1 MIGSV
6 LINLLNL
13 GVDVVFT
20 VDKNSIRKY
29 RHSTRSFDL
38 YTLDVEVGDVVKVIF
53 FFDTSVYNIDG
64 SFFRKDYTILSDEGN
79 MGIVD
84 TNISVTTVTEPTFV
98 SYEFTVETVNTA
110 YNFEYRLDLNLNPQ
124 FIIEVDTSL
133 SGITS
138 TNQIMLPIQGTD
150 MIIDW
155 GDGNVATYT
164 QPNTPNNTI
173 GGDNIVHTYT
183 IPDVYTIKIGLGLET
198 IRFANGGDRR
208 KLTKIKQ
215 WGSINWT
222 SFFNSFD
229 GCTNMI
235 GTFTDSPDLTN
246 VTNMNTMFGRTTL
259 FNSPIGDWDVSNV
272 TNMGAMFLGA
282 TSFNQPIGDW
292 DVSNVTNM
300 GGMFQFATSFNQ
312 PIGDWDVSNVTNM
325 SAMFQDATSFNQ
337 QIGNWD
343 VSNVTNMGA
352 MFGGGITSFNQPIG
366 NWDVS
371 NVTNMF
377 TMFTRATS
385 FNQQIGNWDVSNVT
399 SMTAMFQE
407 ATSFNQPIGD
417 WDVSNVTTMGGM
429 FLSATS
435 FNQPIG
441 NWNVSNVN
449 SFLLFM
455 AGKTDTDYSST
466 NLDAI
471 YNGWSQLT
479 LQPNLTITFNTIKY
493 TSAGQ
498 AGKDILTGAPN
509 NWTIT
514 DGGI

>member
-38 YTLDVEVGDVVKVIF
+38 YTLDVEVGDVIDVTF
-53 FFDTSVYNIDG
+53 FYDTNTNDIDS
-64 SFFRKDYTILSDEGN
+64 SFFRKDYTIISDEGN

-84 TNISVTTVTEPTFV
+84 NNISVTTLTGSTFTQYSFV
-98 SYEFTVETVNTA
+98 VETVSDA

-133 SGITS
+133 LGITS

-183 IPDVYTIKIGLGLET
+183 SPDVYTIKIGLGLET
-198 IRFANGGDRR
+198 IRFANGGDCR

-222 SFFNSFD
+222 SFFNSFN
-229 GCTNMI
+229 GCINMI

-246 VTNMNTMFGRTTL
+246 VTTMNTMFGRTTL

-272 TNMGAMFLGA
+272 TNMGAMFVLA
-282 TSFNQPIGDW
+282 
-292 DVSNVTNM
+292 
-300 GGMFQFATSFNQ
+300 
-312 PIGDWDVSNVTNM
+312 
-325 SAMFQDATSFNQ
+325 
-337 QIGNWD
+337 
-343 VSNVTNMGA
+343 
-352 MFGGGITSFNQPIG
+352 TSFNQPIG

-371 NVTNMF
+371 NVT
-377 TMFTRATS
+377 A
-385 FNQQIGNWDVSNVT
+385 
-399 SMTAMFQE
+399 MTGMFQ
-407 ATSFNQPIGD
+407 Q
-417 WDVSNVTTMGGM
+417 
-429 FLSATS
+429 ATS

-441 NWNVSNVN
+441 NWDVSNVN
-449 SFLLFM
+449 GFLSFM